1 MQRQFAAGRGL
12 LLDAY
17 RPGIPGGT
25 GETFDWDRIP
35 VGLGPRIVLAGGLDP
50 NNVAD
55 AVRRVRPYGVDV
67 SGGVEAAKGIK
78 DPRKIKAFIEEVLS
92 AEK

>member
-1 MQRQFAAGRGL
+1 
-12 LLDAY
+12 
-17 RPGIPGGT
+17 T

-35 VGLGPRIVLAGGLDP
+35 TTLGPRIVLAGGLTPD
-50 NNVAD
+50 NVAD

-78 DPRKIKAFIEEVLS
+78 DPQKIKAFIEEVSS
-92 AEK
+92 AEQ